1 MVRHDSRDPL
11 YRTPSGARPTGSDV
25 ILRCRADDARAV
37 TLRLWWD
44 DGEIRRPM
52 TASPRGAGLF
62 EIRLTLPEQSGLLW
76 YYFIVDFDGETRLYG
91 NADDRLGGEGRLY
104 DHEPPSFQLTVY
116 DEEFDTPR
124 WMREGLLY
132 QIMPD
137 RFAARGKNA
146 PEAGWLHE
154 KWDEPPAIHVDPSTH
169 DNRADDFFGGNFR
182 GVMDRLDYLKELGV
196 TAIYFNPIFR
206 ARSNHKYDTGDYE
219 TIDPSFGTREDFEA
233 LCGRARALGIRILLD
248 GVFSHTGS
256 DSRYFNR
263 LGRYDS
269 LGAYQSLESPYAS
282 WYRFK
287 RWPDEYDCWW
297 GFETLPTVNKS
308 DESYRRYILTG
319 ENAIVKRWLRRGAS
333 GWRLDVADE
342 LPVPFLRT
350 LRKSVKSVDP
360 DAAVLGEV
368 WEDASNKVAYGQL
381 RCYCLGDTLDSV
393 MNYPLREAAIGFVTG
408 TLDAYAFCRR
418 VESLRENYPLP
429 FFYSLMNLMGS
440 HDRARLLNVLAGEA
454 WEGVDPLERG
464 GCRLSDAQRALAIR
478 RLAEMWKL
486 YAALPG
492 MPSVYYGDE
501 AGMEGAADPFCRF
514 PYPWGREDAQ
524 VMTIT
529 REALALRASRPILR
543 RGALQLHPIDR
554 DTVRIRRFAYAGCDV
569 FGEPLDDAEF
579 EINVHAIHA

>member
-269 LGAYQSLESPYAS
+269 LGAYQSLESPYAP

-350 LRKSVKSVDP
+350 LRKSVKSIDH

-393 MNYPLREAAIGFVTG
+393 MNYPLREGLIGFLLG
-408 TLDAYAFCRR
+408 EIDAYALKRR
-418 VESLRENYPLP
+418 LDALYENYPAP
-429 FFYSLMNLMGS
+429 FAAALMNLLGS
-440 HDRARLLNVLAGEA
+440 HDKARVINRLSGAEPENRPREQRTFR
-454 WEGVDPLERG
+454 PLTDAEYERG
-464 GCRLSDAQRALAIR
+464 R
-478 RLAEMWKL
+478 RRFIKAWRFLCAM
-486 YAALPG
+486 PG
-492 MPSVYYGDE
+492 MPCLYYGDE
-501 AGMEGAADPFCRF
+501 AGAQGGDDPFCRGT
-514 PYPWGREDAQ
+514 YPWGHEDRALMEEIKRANHARLKSRAAQ
-524 VMTIT
+524 NGSLELIAPDADTLTVV
-529 REALALRASRPILR
+529 RRYESDELRVTLDR
-543 RGALQLHPIDR
+543 R
-554 DTVRIRRFAYAGCDV
+554 
-569 FGEPLDDAEF
+569 DD
-579 EINVHAIHA
+579 

>member
-154 KWDEPPAIHVDPSTH
+154 KWDEPPAIHVDPRTH

-269 LGAYQSLESPYAS
+269 LGAYQSMESPYAP

-393 MNYPLREAAIGFVTG
+393 MNYPLREGLIGFLLG
-408 TLDAYAFCRR
+408 EIDAYALKRR
-418 VESLRENYPLP
+418 LDALYENYPAP
-429 FFYSLMNLMGS
+429 FAAALMNLLGS
-440 HDRARLLNVLAGEA
+440 HDKARVINRLSGVEPENRPREERAFT
-454 WEGVDPLERG
+454 P
-464 GCRLSDAQRALAIR
+464 LSDAEYERGKR
-478 RLAEMWKL
+478 RFIKAWRFLCAM
-486 YAALPG
+486 PG
-492 MPSVYYGDE
+492 MPCLYYGDE
-501 AGMEGAADPFCRF
+501 AGAQGGDDPFCRGT
-514 PYPWGREDAQ
+514 YPWGHEDRALMEEIKRVNHARLKSRAAQ
-524 VMTIT
+524 NGSLELIAPDADTLTVV
-529 REALALRASRPILR
+529 RRYESDELRVTLDR
-543 RGALQLHPIDR
+543 R
-554 DTVRIRRFAYAGCDV
+554 
-569 FGEPLDDAEF
+569 DD
-579 EINVHAIHA
+579 

>member
-11 YRTPSGARPTGSDV
+11 YRTPSGARPSGSDV

-62 EIRLTLPEQSGLLW
+62 EIRLTLPERSGLLW

-137 RFAARGKNA
+137 RFAAQGKNA

-154 KWDEPPAIHVDPSTH
+154 KWDEPPAIHVDPQTH

-182 GVMDRLDYLKELGV
+182 GVMDRLDYLKALGV
-196 TAIYFNPIFR
+196 TAIYFNPVFR

-219 TIDPSFGTREDFEA
+219 TIDSSFGTREDFEA
-233 LCGRARALGIRILLD
+233 LCKRARAVGIRILLD

-297 GFETLPTVNKS
+297 GFETLPTVDKS
-308 DESYRRYILTG
+308 DESYRRYILTD

-342 LPVPFLRT
+342 LPMPFLRT

-393 MNYPLREAAIGFVTG
+393 MNYPLREGLIGFLLG
-408 TLDAYAFCRR
+408 EIDAYALKRR
-418 VESLRENYPLP
+418 LDALYENYPAP
-429 FFYSLMNLMGS
+429 FAAALMNLLGS
-440 HDRARLLNVLAGEA
+440 HDKARVINRLSGAEPENRPRE
-454 WEGVDPLERG
+454 ERTFTPLTDAEYERG
-464 GCRLSDAQRALAIR
+464 KR
-478 RLAEMWKL
+478 RFIKAWRFLCAM
-486 YAALPG
+486 PG
-492 MPSVYYGDE
+492 MPCLYYGDE
-501 AGMEGAADPFCRF
+501 AGVQGGDDPFCRGT
-514 PYPWGREDAQ
+514 YPWGHED
-524 VMTIT
+524 
-529 REALALRASRPILR
+529 RALLEELR
-543 RGALQLHPIDR
+543 RVNHARLKSRAAQNGSLELIASDADTLTAVRRYEDNELRVTLDR
-554 DTVRIRRFAYAGCDV
+554 R
-569 FGEPLDDAEF
+569 DD
-579 EINVHAIHA
+579 

>member
-11 YRTPSGARPTGSDV
+11 YRTPSGARPTGSDI

-233 LCGRARALGIRILLD
+233 LCERARAVGIRILLD

-393 MNYPLREAAIGFVTG
+393 MNYPLREGLIGFLLG
-408 TLDAYAFCRR
+408 EIDAYALKRR
-418 VESLRENYPLP
+418 LDALYENYPAP
-429 FFYSLMNLMGS
+429 FAAALMNLLGS
-440 HDRARLLNVLAGEA
+440 HDKARVINRLSGAEPENRPREQRVFTL
-454 WEGVDPLERG
+454 
-464 GCRLSDAQRALAIR
+464 LSDAEYERGKR
-478 RLAEMWKL
+478 RFIKAWRFLCAM
-486 YAALPG
+486 PG
-492 MPSVYYGDE
+492 MPCLYYGDE
-501 AGMEGAADPFCRF
+501 AGAQGGDDPFCRGT
-514 PYPWGREDAQ
+514 YPWGHEDRALMEEIKRVNHARLKSRAAQ
-524 VMTIT
+524 NGSLELIAPDADTLTVV
-529 REALALRASRPILR
+529 RRYESDELRVTLDR
-543 RGALQLHPIDR
+543 R
-554 DTVRIRRFAYAGCDV
+554 
-569 FGEPLDDAEF
+569 DD
-579 EINVHAIHA
+579 

>member
-393 MNYPLREAAIGFVTG
+393 MNYPLREGLIGFLLG
-408 TLDAYAFCRR
+408 EIDAYALKRR
-418 VESLRENYPLP
+418 LDALYENYPAP
-429 FFYSLMNLMGS
+429 FAAALMNLLGS
-440 HDRARLLNVLAGEA
+440 HDKARVINRLSGAEPENRPREQRAFR
-454 WEGVDPLERG
+454 PLTDAEYERG
-464 GCRLSDAQRALAIR
+464 KR
-478 RLAEMWKL
+478 RFIKAWRFLCAM
-486 YAALPG
+486 PG
-492 MPSVYYGDE
+492 MPCLYYGDE
-501 AGMEGAADPFCRF
+501 AGAQGGDDPFCRGT
-514 PYPWGREDAQ
+514 YPWGHEDRALMEEIKRVNHARLKSRAAQ
-524 VMTIT
+524 NGSLELIAPDADTLTVV
-529 REALALRASRPILR
+529 RRYESDELRVTLDR
-543 RGALQLHPIDR
+543 R
-554 DTVRIRRFAYAGCDV
+554 
-569 FGEPLDDAEF
+569 DD
-579 EINVHAIHA
+579 

>member
-393 MNYPLREAAIGFVTG
+393 MNYPLREGLIGFLLG
-408 TLDAYAFCRR
+408 EIDAYALKRR
-418 VESLRENYPLP
+418 LDALYENYPAP
-429 FFYSLMNLMGS
+429 FAAALMNLLGS
-440 HDRARLLNVLAGEA
+440 HDKARVINRLSGAEPENRPREQRVFTL
-454 WEGVDPLERG
+454 
-464 GCRLSDAQRALAIR
+464 LSDAEYERGKR
-478 RLAEMWKL
+478 RFIKAWRFLCAM
-486 YAALPG
+486 PG
-492 MPSVYYGDE
+492 MPCLYYGDE
-501 AGMEGAADPFCRF
+501 AGAQGGDDPFCRGT
-514 PYPWGREDAQ
+514 YPWGHEDRALMEEIKRVNHARLKSRAAQ
-524 VMTIT
+524 NGSLELIAPDADTLTVV
-529 REALALRASRPILR
+529 RRYESDELRVTLDR
-543 RGALQLHPIDR
+543 R
-554 DTVRIRRFAYAGCDV
+554 
-569 FGEPLDDAEF
+569 DD
-579 EINVHAIHA
+579 

>member
-233 LCGRARALGIRILLD
+233 LCERARAVGIRILLD

-269 LGAYQSLESPYAS
+269 LGAYQSMESPYAP

-393 MNYPLREAAIGFVTG
+393 MNYPLREGLIGFLLG
-408 TLDAYAFCRR
+408 EIDAYALKRR
-418 VESLRENYPLP
+418 LDALYENYPAP
-429 FFYSLMNLMGS
+429 FAAALMNLLGS
-440 HDRARLLNVLAGEA
+440 HDKARVINRLSGAEPENRPREQRAFT
-454 WEGVDPLERG
+454 P
-464 GCRLSDAQRALAIR
+464 LSDAEYERGKR
-478 RLAEMWKL
+478 RFIKAWRFLCAM
-486 YAALPG
+486 PG
-492 MPSVYYGDE
+492 MPCLYYGDE
-501 AGMEGAADPFCRF
+501 AGAQGGDDPFCRGT
-514 PYPWGREDAQ
+514 YPWGHEDRALMEEIKRVNHARLKSRAAQ
-524 VMTIT
+524 NGSLELIAPDADTLTVV
-529 REALALRASRPILR
+529 RRYESDELRVTLDR
-543 RGALQLHPIDR
+543 R
-554 DTVRIRRFAYAGCDV
+554 
-569 FGEPLDDAEF
+569 DD
-579 EINVHAIHA
+579 

>member
-233 LCGRARALGIRILLD
+233 LCDRARALGIRILLD

-393 MNYPLREAAIGFVTG
+393 MNYPLREGLIGFLLG
-408 TLDAYAFCRR
+408 EIDAYALKRR
-418 VESLRENYPLP
+418 LDALYENYPAP
-429 FFYSLMNLMGS
+429 FAAALMNLLGS
-440 HDRARLLNVLAGEA
+440 HDKARVINRLSGAEPENRPREQRAFT
-454 WEGVDPLERG
+454 P
-464 GCRLSDAQRALAIR
+464 LSDAEYERGKR
-478 RLAEMWKL
+478 RFIKAWRFLCAM
-486 YAALPG
+486 PG
-492 MPSVYYGDE
+492 MPCLYYGDE
-501 AGMEGAADPFCRF
+501 AGAQGGDDPFCRGT
-514 PYPWGREDAQ
+514 YPWGHEDRALMEEIKRVNHARLKSRAAQ
-524 VMTIT
+524 NGSLELIAPDADTLTVV
-529 REALALRASRPILR
+529 RRYESDELRVTLDR
-543 RGALQLHPIDR
+543 R
-554 DTVRIRRFAYAGCDV
+554 
-569 FGEPLDDAEF
+569 DD
-579 EINVHAIHA
+579 

>member
-233 LCGRARALGIRILLD
+233 LCERARAVGIRILLD

-393 MNYPLREAAIGFVTG
+393 MNYPLREGLIGFLLG
-408 TLDAYAFCRR
+408 EIDAYALKRR
-418 VESLRENYPLP
+418 LDALYENYPAP
-429 FFYSLMNLMGS
+429 FAAALMNLLGS
-440 HDRARLLNVLAGEA
+440 HDKARVINRLSGAEPENRPREQRAFT
-454 WEGVDPLERG
+454 P
-464 GCRLSDAQRALAIR
+464 LSDAEYERGKR
-478 RLAEMWKL
+478 RFIKAWRFLCAM
-486 YAALPG
+486 PG
-492 MPSVYYGDE
+492 MPCLYYGDE
-501 AGMEGAADPFCRF
+501 AGAQGGDDPFCRGT
-514 PYPWGREDAQ
+514 YPWGHEDHALLEEIKRANHARLKSRAAQ
-524 VMTIT
+524 NGSLELIAPDADTLTVV
-529 REALALRASRPILR
+529 RRYESDELRVTLDR
-543 RGALQLHPIDR
+543 R
-554 DTVRIRRFAYAGCDV
+554 
-569 FGEPLDDAEF
+569 DD
-579 EINVHAIHA
+579 

>member
-52 TASPRGAGLF
+52 TASPRGAALF

-233 LCGRARALGIRILLD
+233 LCDRARALGIRILLD

-393 MNYPLREAAIGFVTG
+393 MNYPLREGLIGFLLG
-408 TLDAYAFCRR
+408 EIDAYALKRR
-418 VESLRENYPLP
+418 LDALYENYPAP
-429 FFYSLMNLMGS
+429 FAAALMNLLGS
-440 HDRARLLNVLAGEA
+440 HDKARVINRLSGAEPENRPREQRAFT
-454 WEGVDPLERG
+454 P
-464 GCRLSDAQRALAIR
+464 LSDAEYERGKR
-478 RLAEMWKL
+478 RFIKAWRFLCAM
-486 YAALPG
+486 PG
-492 MPSVYYGDE
+492 MPCLYYGDE
-501 AGMEGAADPFCRF
+501 AGAQGGDDPFCRGT
-514 PYPWGREDAQ
+514 YPWGHEDRALMEEIKRVNHARLKSRAAQ
-524 VMTIT
+524 NGSLELIAPDADTLTVV
-529 REALALRASRPILR
+529 RRYESDELRVTLDR
-543 RGALQLHPIDR
+543 R
-554 DTVRIRRFAYAGCDV
+554 
-569 FGEPLDDAEF
+569 DD
-579 EINVHAIHA
+579 

>member
-137 RFAARGKNA
+137 RFAARGKSA

-269 LGAYQSLESPYAS
+269 LGAYQSMESPYAS

-393 MNYPLREAAIGFVTG
+393 MNYPLREGLIGFLLG
-408 TLDAYAFCRR
+408 EIDAYALKRR
-418 VESLRENYPLP
+418 LDALYENYPAP
-429 FFYSLMNLMGS
+429 FAAALMNLLGS
-440 HDRARLLNVLAGEA
+440 HDKARVINRLSGAEPENRPREQRAFT
-454 WEGVDPLERG
+454 P
-464 GCRLSDAQRALAIR
+464 LSDAEYERGKR
-478 RLAEMWKL
+478 RFIKAWRFLCAM
-486 YAALPG
+486 PG
-492 MPSVYYGDE
+492 MPCLYYGDE
-501 AGMEGAADPFCRF
+501 AGAQGGDDPFCRGT
-514 PYPWGREDAQ
+514 YPWGHEDRALMEEIKRVNHARLKSRAAQ
-524 VMTIT
+524 NGSLELIAPDADTLTVV
-529 REALALRASRPILR
+529 RRYESDELRVTLDR
-543 RGALQLHPIDR
+543 R
-554 DTVRIRRFAYAGCDV
+554 
-569 FGEPLDDAEF
+569 DD
-579 EINVHAIHA
+579 

>member
-154 KWDEPPAIHVDPSTH
+154 KWDEPPAIHVDPHTH

-393 MNYPLREAAIGFVTG
+393 MNYPLREGLIGFLLG
-408 TLDAYAFCRR
+408 EIDAYALKRR
-418 VESLRENYPLP
+418 LDALYENYPAP
-429 FFYSLMNLMGS
+429 FAAALMNLLGS
-440 HDRARLLNVLAGEA
+440 HDKARVINRLSGAEPENRPREQRAFT
-454 WEGVDPLERG
+454 P
-464 GCRLSDAQRALAIR
+464 LSDAEYERGKR
-478 RLAEMWKL
+478 RFIKAWRFLCAM
-486 YAALPG
+486 PG
-492 MPSVYYGDE
+492 MPCLYYGDE
-501 AGMEGAADPFCRF
+501 AGAQGGDDPFCRGT
-514 PYPWGREDAQ
+514 YPWGHEDRALMEEIKRANHARLKSRAAQ
-524 VMTIT
+524 NGSLELIAPDADTLTVV
-529 REALALRASRPILR
+529 RRYESDELRVTLDR
-543 RGALQLHPIDR
+543 R
-554 DTVRIRRFAYAGCDV
+554 
-569 FGEPLDDAEF
+569 DD
-579 EINVHAIHA
+579 

>member
-233 LCGRARALGIRILLD
+233 LCDRARAVGIRILLD

-393 MNYPLREAAIGFVTG
+393 MNYPLREGLIGFLLG
-408 TLDAYAFCRR
+408 EIDAYALKRR
-418 VESLRENYPLP
+418 LDALYENYPAP
-429 FFYSLMNLMGS
+429 FAAALMNLLGS
-440 HDRARLLNVLAGEA
+440 HDKARVINRLSGVEPENRPREERAFT
-454 WEGVDPLERG
+454 P
-464 GCRLSDAQRALAIR
+464 LSDAEYERGKR
-478 RLAEMWKL
+478 RFIKAWRFLCAM
-486 YAALPG
+486 PG
-492 MPSVYYGDE
+492 MPCLYYGDE
-501 AGMEGAADPFCRF
+501 AGAQGGDDPFCRGT
-514 PYPWGREDAQ
+514 YPWGHEDRALMEEIKRVNHARLKSRAAQ
-524 VMTIT
+524 NGSLELIAPDADTLTVV
-529 REALALRASRPILR
+529 RRYESDELRVTLDR
-543 RGALQLHPIDR
+543 R
-554 DTVRIRRFAYAGCDV
+554 
-569 FGEPLDDAEF
+569 DD
-579 EINVHAIHA
+579 

>member
-104 DHEPPSFQLTVY
+104 DHEPPSFQMTVY

-233 LCGRARALGIRILLD
+233 LCDRARVLGIRILLD

-269 LGAYQSLESPYAS
+269 LGAYQSMESPYAP

-393 MNYPLREAAIGFVTG
+393 MNYPLREGLIGFLLG
-408 TLDAYAFCRR
+408 EIDAYALKRR
-418 VESLRENYPLP
+418 LDALYENYPAP
-429 FFYSLMNLMGS
+429 FAAALMNLLGS
-440 HDRARLLNVLAGEA
+440 HDKARVINRLSGAEPENRPREQRVFTL
-454 WEGVDPLERG
+454 
-464 GCRLSDAQRALAIR
+464 LSDAEYERGKR
-478 RLAEMWKL
+478 RFIKAWRFLCAM
-486 YAALPG
+486 PG
-492 MPSVYYGDE
+492 MPCLYYGDE
-501 AGMEGAADPFCRF
+501 AGAQGGDDPFCRGT
-514 PYPWGREDAQ
+514 YPWGHEDRALMEEIKRVNHARLKSRAAQ
-524 VMTIT
+524 NGSLELIAPDADTLTVV
-529 REALALRASRPILR
+529 RRYESDELRVTLDR
-543 RGALQLHPIDR
+543 R
-554 DTVRIRRFAYAGCDV
+554 
-569 FGEPLDDAEF
+569 DD
-579 EINVHAIHA
+579 

>member
-154 KWDEPPAIHVDPSTH
+154 KWDEPPAIHVDPRTH

-233 LCGRARALGIRILLD
+233 LCDRARALGIRILLD

-269 LGAYQSLESPYAS
+269 LGAYQSMESPYAP

-393 MNYPLREAAIGFVTG
+393 MNYPLREGLIGFLLG
-408 TLDAYAFCRR
+408 EIDAYALKRR
-418 VESLRENYPLP
+418 LDALYENYPAP
-429 FFYSLMNLMGS
+429 FAAALMNLLGS
-440 HDRARLLNVLAGEA
+440 HDKARVINRLSGAEPENRPREQRVFTL
-454 WEGVDPLERG
+454 
-464 GCRLSDAQRALAIR
+464 LSDAEYERGKR
-478 RLAEMWKL
+478 RFIKAWRFLCAM
-486 YAALPG
+486 PG
-492 MPSVYYGDE
+492 MPCLYYGDE
-501 AGMEGAADPFCRF
+501 AGAQGGDDPFCRGT
-514 PYPWGREDAQ
+514 YPWGHEDRALMEEIKRVNHARLKSRAAQ
-524 VMTIT
+524 NGSLELIAPDADTLTVV
-529 REALALRASRPILR
+529 RRYESDELRVTLDR
-543 RGALQLHPIDR
+543 R
-554 DTVRIRRFAYAGCDV
+554 
-569 FGEPLDDAEF
+569 DD
-579 EINVHAIHA
+579 

>member
-233 LCGRARALGIRILLD
+233 LCDRARALGIRILLD

-393 MNYPLREAAIGFVTG
+393 MNYPLREGLIGFLLG
-408 TLDAYAFCRR
+408 EIDAYALKRR
-418 VESLRENYPLP
+418 LDALYENYPAP
-429 FFYSLMNLMGS
+429 FAAALMNLLGS
-440 HDRARLLNVLAGEA
+440 HDKARVINRLSGAEPENRPREQRVFTL
-454 WEGVDPLERG
+454 
-464 GCRLSDAQRALAIR
+464 LSDAEYERGKR
-478 RLAEMWKL
+478 RFIKAWRFLCAM
-486 YAALPG
+486 PG
-492 MPSVYYGDE
+492 MPCLYYGDE
-501 AGMEGAADPFCRF
+501 AGAQGGDDPFCRGT
-514 PYPWGREDAQ
+514 YPWGHEDRALMEEIKRVNHARLKSRAAQ
-524 VMTIT
+524 NGSLELIAPDADTLTVV
-529 REALALRASRPILR
+529 RRYESDELRVTLDR
-543 RGALQLHPIDR
+543 R
-554 DTVRIRRFAYAGCDV
+554 
-569 FGEPLDDAEF
+569 DD
-579 EINVHAIHA
+579 

>member
-11 YRTPSGARPTGSDV
+11 YRTPSGARPTGSDI

-233 LCGRARALGIRILLD
+233 LCERARAVGIRILLD

-393 MNYPLREAAIGFVTG
+393 MNYPLREGLIGFLLG
-408 TLDAYAFCRR
+408 EIDAYALKRR
-418 VESLRENYPLP
+418 LDALYENYPAP
-429 FFYSLMNLMGS
+429 FAAALMNLLGS
-440 HDRARLLNVLAGEA
+440 HDKARVINRLSGAEPENRPREQRAFT
-454 WEGVDPLERG
+454 P
-464 GCRLSDAQRALAIR
+464 LSDAEYERGKR
-478 RLAEMWKL
+478 RFIKAWRFLCAM
-486 YAALPG
+486 PG
-492 MPSVYYGDE
+492 MPCLYYGDE
-501 AGMEGAADPFCRF
+501 AGAQGGDDPFCRGT
-514 PYPWGREDAQ
+514 YPWGHEDRALMEEIKRVNHARLKSRAAQ
-524 VMTIT
+524 NGSLELIAPDADTLTVV
-529 REALALRASRPILR
+529 RRYESDELRVTLDR
-543 RGALQLHPIDR
+543 R
-554 DTVRIRRFAYAGCDV
+554 
-569 FGEPLDDAEF
+569 DD
-579 EINVHAIHA
+579 

>member
-233 LCGRARALGIRILLD
+233 LCDRARALGIRILLD

-269 LGAYQSLESPYAS
+269 LGAYQSMESPYAP

-393 MNYPLREAAIGFVTG
+393 MNYPLREGLIGFLLG
-408 TLDAYAFCRR
+408 EIDAYALKRR
-418 VESLRENYPLP
+418 LDALYENYPAP
-429 FFYSLMNLMGS
+429 FAAALMNLLGS
-440 HDRARLLNVLAGEA
+440 HDKARVINRLSGVEPENRPREERAFT
-454 WEGVDPLERG
+454 P
-464 GCRLSDAQRALAIR
+464 LSDAEYERGKR
-478 RLAEMWKL
+478 RFIKAWRFLCAM
-486 YAALPG
+486 PG
-492 MPSVYYGDE
+492 MPCLYYGDE
-501 AGMEGAADPFCRF
+501 AGAQGGDDPFCRGT
-514 PYPWGREDAQ
+514 YPWGHEDRALMEEIKRVNHARLKSRAAQ
-524 VMTIT
+524 NGSLELIAPDADTLTVV
-529 REALALRASRPILR
+529 RRYESDELRVTLDR
-543 RGALQLHPIDR
+543 R
-554 DTVRIRRFAYAGCDV
+554 
-569 FGEPLDDAEF
+569 DD
-579 EINVHAIHA
+579 

>member
-206 ARSNHKYDTGDYE
+206 ARSNHNYDTGDYE

-233 LCGRARALGIRILLD
+233 LCDRARAVGIRILLD

-393 MNYPLREAAIGFVTG
+393 MNYPLREGLIGFLLG
-408 TLDAYAFCRR
+408 EIDAYALKRR
-418 VESLRENYPLP
+418 LDALYENYPAP
-429 FFYSLMNLMGS
+429 FAAALMNLLGS
-440 HDRARLLNVLAGEA
+440 HDKARVINRLSGAEPENRPREQRAFT
-454 WEGVDPLERG
+454 P
-464 GCRLSDAQRALAIR
+464 LSDAEYERGKR
-478 RLAEMWKL
+478 RFIKAWRFLCAM
-486 YAALPG
+486 PG
-492 MPSVYYGDE
+492 MPCLYYGDE
-501 AGMEGAADPFCRF
+501 AGAQGGDDPFCRGT
-514 PYPWGREDAQ
+514 YPWGHEDRALMEEIKRVNHARLKSRAAQ
-524 VMTIT
+524 NGSLELIAPDADTLTVV
-529 REALALRASRPILR
+529 RRYESDELRVTLDR
-543 RGALQLHPIDR
+543 R
-554 DTVRIRRFAYAGCDV
+554 
-569 FGEPLDDAEF
+569 DD
-579 EINVHAIHA
+579 

>member
-104 DHEPPSFQLTVY
+104 NHEPPSFQLTVY

-233 LCGRARALGIRILLD
+233 LCERARAVGIRILLD

-393 MNYPLREAAIGFVTG
+393 MNYPLREGLIGFLLG
-408 TLDAYAFCRR
+408 EIDAYALKRR
-418 VESLRENYPLP
+418 LDALYENYPAP
-429 FFYSLMNLMGS
+429 FAAALMNLLGS
-440 HDRARLLNVLAGEA
+440 HDKARVINRLSGAEPENRPREQRVFTL
-454 WEGVDPLERG
+454 
-464 GCRLSDAQRALAIR
+464 LSDAEYERGKR
-478 RLAEMWKL
+478 RFIKAWRFLCAM
-486 YAALPG
+486 PG
-492 MPSVYYGDE
+492 MPCLYYGDE
-501 AGMEGAADPFCRF
+501 AGAQGGDDPFCRGT
-514 PYPWGREDAQ
+514 YPWGHEDRALMEEIKRVNHARLKSRAAQ
-524 VMTIT
+524 NGSLELIAPDADTLTVV
-529 REALALRASRPILR
+529 RRYESDELRVTLDR
-543 RGALQLHPIDR
+543 R
-554 DTVRIRRFAYAGCDV
+554 
-569 FGEPLDDAEF
+569 DD
-579 EINVHAIHA
+579 

>member
-37 TLRLWWD
+37 TLRLSWD

-76 YYFIVDFDGETRLYG
+76 DYFIVDFDGETRLYG

-104 DHEPPSFQLTVY
+104 NHEPPSFQLTVY

-233 LCGRARALGIRILLD
+233 LCDRARAVGIRILLD

-393 MNYPLREAAIGFVTG
+393 MNYPLREGLIGFLLG
-408 TLDAYAFCRR
+408 EIDAYALKRR
-418 VESLRENYPLP
+418 LDALYENYPAP
-429 FFYSLMNLMGS
+429 FAAALMNLLGS
-440 HDRARLLNVLAGEA
+440 HDKARVINRLSGAEPENRPREQRAFT
-454 WEGVDPLERG
+454 P
-464 GCRLSDAQRALAIR
+464 LSDAEYERGKR
-478 RLAEMWKL
+478 RFIKAWRFLCAM
-486 YAALPG
+486 PG
-492 MPSVYYGDE
+492 MPCLYYGDE
-501 AGMEGAADPFCRF
+501 AGAQGGDDPFCRGT
-514 PYPWGREDAQ
+514 YPWGHEDRALMEEIKRVNHARLKSRAAQ
-524 VMTIT
+524 NGSLELIAPDADTLTVV
-529 REALALRASRPILR
+529 RRYESDELRVTLDR
-543 RGALQLHPIDR
+543 R
-554 DTVRIRRFAYAGCDV
+554 
-569 FGEPLDDAEF
+569 DD
-579 EINVHAIHA
+579 